1 MRLSSVLI
9 SLLAAGLT
17 AACAGGLG
25 PSLGPSQLGETEDR
39 PGYRGQGVYVLT
51 SDEQH
56 YDCKQ
61 LAFVLGKLV
70 QEINALPDLAV
81 KQRDAPPATVELAWG
96 RLSGGG
102 LPALDDLERDQAR
115 ANALAKLGRE
125 KTCPAIDID
134 AQTKAAADKLS
145 AFRKI

>member
-1 MRLSSVLI
+1 MRLSPVLFT
-9 SLLAAGLT
+9 LLAAGL
-17 AACAGGLG
+17 AAGCAGSLG
-25 PSLGPSQLGETEDR
+25 SSPGPSQLGETEER

-51 SDEQH
+51 SEEQH
-56 YDCKQ
+56 YVCKQ
-61 LAFVLGKLV
+61 LAFVVGKLV

-115 ANALAKLGRE
+115 ANALAKLGGE
-125 KTCPAIDID
+125 KKCPPVDID

>member
-1 MRLSSVLI
+1 MRLSPILLV
-9 SLLAAGLT
+9 LLAAGLV
-17 AACAGGLG
+17 AACAGSVG
-25 PSLGPSQLGETEDR
+25 PGLGPSQLGETEER

-51 SDEQH
+51 SEEQH

-70 QEINALPDLAV
+70 QQINALPDLAV
-81 KQRDAPPATVELAWG
+81 KQRDQPPATVELALG

-115 ANALAKLGRE
+115 ANALGKLGRD
-125 KTCPAIDID
+125 KKCPPVDVE
-134 AQTKAAADKLS
+134 AQTKAASDKVS